1 MSINKKYFFL
11 ILIPFLVV
19 TFLISIFLPLGNTSH
34 GDEGYRITLNEDGL
48 AIEYESI
55 VFEKYLVEAE
65 KHNKLIEDYIDENV
79 VFKDYK
85 EIAEMS
91 MKDKNII
98 PIITIDDTEYYSVE
112 AISRITDDLVN
123 GGMMVKL
130 DDETESIVEQG
141 WFDRRRDDTGEYIT
155 LNVVDI
161 EDENDLKN
169 IEDYQALISEILE

>member
-19 TFLISIFLPLGNTSH
+19 TFLISIFLPLGNTSY

-91 MKDKNII
+91 MKDKNIV
-98 PIITIDDTEYYSVE
+98 PTITIDDTEYYSVE

-161 EDENDLKN
+161 EDENDLKD
-169 IEDYQALISEILE
+169 IEHYQALISEILE